1 MSPWRRPAWDTSW
14 QGNPPVMTST
24 GSTWDQ
30 SAVVMSPR
38 LGTSGQWWA
47 RIFDGFA
54 SNSQCQA
61 TVPPMACLTPTSRP
75 PQPLNK
81 EPILMRLT
89 ASRFRTG
96 PHHHTHRPRAEPPF
110 RGYRGRARTR
120 HAPPTP
126 QAQWPRGHEPRPS
139 WPGRRARSLTASR
152 ARGHGLGPQISRRRS
167 LWLARAC
174 ARGARSL
181 LPLSQSSGTP
191 RQPVGGEVVWVNG
204 TDSAIRSRDNRR
216 GLFQCFDGSLA
227 LGGRLD
233 LCQPSVELGSRL
245 IVVPDMEP
253 CDVCVAHH
261 VGGWR
266 VLAHGC
272 LLIVI
277 HRSPYPSKLD
287 RCACQRA

>member
-1 MSPWRRPAWDTSW
+1 
-14 QGNPPVMTST
+14 
-24 GSTWDQ
+24 
-30 SAVVMSPR
+30 
-38 LGTSGQWWA
+38 
-47 RIFDGFA
+47 
-54 SNSQCQA
+54 
-61 TVPPMACLTPTSRP
+61 
-75 PQPLNK
+75 
-81 EPILMRLT
+81 
-89 ASRFRTG
+89 
-96 PHHHTHRPRAEPPF
+96 
-110 RGYRGRARTR
+110 
-120 HAPPTP
+120 
-126 QAQWPRGHEPRPS
+126 PS

-204 TDSAIRSRDNRR
+204 TDSAIRSRDNGR

-277 HRSPYPSKLD
+277 HRSPYPSKLNL
-287 RCACQRA
+287 CACQRVAGLESCAARLANRMPRCGPCCQRPVRGRTPCSLLGPILRCAVRGLSELPRHSLIRRRGVAGHHAPVRQV